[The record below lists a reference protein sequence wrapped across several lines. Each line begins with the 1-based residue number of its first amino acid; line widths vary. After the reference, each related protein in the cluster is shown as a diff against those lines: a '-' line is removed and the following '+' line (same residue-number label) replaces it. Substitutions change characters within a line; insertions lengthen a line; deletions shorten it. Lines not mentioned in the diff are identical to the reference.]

1 MVMRSLLGGRIM
13 QALDPKDQSLQPKP
27 PAPEP
32 GNKPEKEPGNHPEAP
47 KAERPKPREEGVV
60 SNPDFA
66 G

>member
-1 MVMRSLLGGRIM
+1 M
-13 QALDPKDQSLQPKP
+13 QNRDPKEQVAEPKP

-32 GNKPEKEPGNHPEAP
+32 ENNPKKKPENGPETAAAEHP
-47 KAERPKPREEGVV
+47 RPREEGVV